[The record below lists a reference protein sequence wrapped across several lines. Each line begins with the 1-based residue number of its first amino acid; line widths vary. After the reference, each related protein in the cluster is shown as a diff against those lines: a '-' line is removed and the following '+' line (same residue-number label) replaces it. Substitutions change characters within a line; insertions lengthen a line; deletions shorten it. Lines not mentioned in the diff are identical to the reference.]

1 MPRRIAALAVVV
13 LAVPGCGG
21 GDRQDKNEKSG
32 TYNVEILSAKFP
44 AKQRLADQT
53 QFEVVVRNADN
64 KTIPD
69 VSVTISGDPAK
80 PAQAFGERSAQ
91 TGLADPS
98 RPLWIVDD
106 GPRGG
111 TTAYVNTW
119 ALGALAPGKTKRFVW
134 RVTAV
139 TPGVHKISFKVNAG
153 LDGKAKAQLPGGGA
167 PGSAFTVNVSDKPPS
182 SKVDDN
188 GNVVRSPAA

>member
-1 MPRRIAALAVVV
+1 MLRRVAALAVVAV
-13 LAVPGCGG
+13 AVPGCGG

-32 TYNVEILSAKFP
+32 TYNVEVLSAKFP
-44 AKQRLADQT
+44 TQQRLADQT
-53 QFEVVVRNADN
+53 KFEVVVRNADN
-64 KTIPD
+64 KTIPN
-69 VSVTISGDPAK
+69 VSVTITGDPSK
-80 PAQAFGERSAQ
+80 PAQAFGQRSDQ
-91 TGLADPS
+91 SGLADPS

-119 ALGALAPGKTKRFVW
+119 ALGPLAPGKTKRFVW

-139 TPGVHKISFKVNAG
+139 SPGTHKISFKVNAG

-167 PGSAFTVNVSDKPPS
+167 PGQSFTVSVSDKPPS
-182 SKVDDN
+182 SRVDDN